1 MEKLPINERLASL
14 EAKVEILL
22 DLLKEIRDDLKDN
35 PTKEDLNKLED
46 RIKVLEQEDKKH
58 TWKIAAASGTLS
70 VIVTAITA
78 IVVKLLTQG

>member
-22 DLLKEIRDDLKDN
+22 DLLKEIRDDLKDH
-35 PTKEDLNKLED
+35 PTKEDVDKLEE
-46 RIKVLEQEDKKH
+46 RILSLEQENKKH

-70 VIVTAITA
+70 VIVTIITA
-78 IVVKLLTQG
+78 VVVKLLKG